1 MNSLDYVKKIMALAD
16 DSKAR
21 DPVVLD
27 LRKISIVTDYFVILT
42 GTSRPHVLSI
52 IEHIQEGLEMEDISP
67 WQQEGDAD
75 ARWMLLDYGDVVVH
89 VFQADTRRFYN
100 LERLWNDAKQVQVEW
115 NGFSL

>member
-1 MNSLDYVKKIMALAD
+1 MNSLDYVKKIMALAA

-27 LRKISIVTDYFVILT
+27 LREISIVTDYFVILT

-75 ARWMLLDYGDVVVH
+75 ARWMLLDYGGHVVVH
-89 VFQADTRRFYN
+89 VFQADTRRFYS
-100 LERLWNDAKQVQVEW
+100 LERLWNEAKQV
-115 NGFSL
+115 SLDGLCL